1 MSGESRESRASGI
14 TYIVLTLV
22 GWSSVLLFLKHLTPY
37 IDAWTANG
45 WRYGL
50 SALLWLPVLVVG
62 ARSGTLPEGIWR
74 RALVPALFNCMA
86 QVCFAQAPYYIGP
99 GLAGFLLRINIV
111 FSTAGALILFAD
123 ERPLAR
129 SPYFWGGLAL
139 VVVGSIGTVLLGS
152 TPLVGG
158 TATGV
163 ILGLGAGAFYGL
175 YGVSVRYWMHG
186 VRPMVSFAAISLY
199 TAIVMVSLM
208 IGLAESHGA
217 AAFDL
222 SVFNWMMLILSAL
235 IGIALGHL
243 FYYSAIA
250 RLGVAISAAVV
261 QLAPFITGVAS
272 VLIFGEVLTHW
283 QWICGV
289 IMVFGAGSLFHS
301 ERSRLTAARAP
312 PSDISE
318 QDASESAGRDANG
331 ACAATRVP

>member
-1 MSGESRESRASGI
+1 MKSDGRETRASGI

-45 WRYGL
+45 WRYGM
-50 SALLWLPVLVVG
+50 SALLWLPVLLVG
-62 ARSGTLPEGIWR
+62 ARGGTLPEGIWR
-74 RALVPALFNCMA
+74 RALAPALFNCTA

-129 SPYFWGGLAL
+129 SPMFWGGLVL
-139 VVVGSIGTVLLGS
+139 VVAGSIGTVLLGS

-163 ILGLGAGAFYGL
+163 MLGLGAGAFYGL
-175 YGVSVRYWMHG
+175 YGVSVRYWMRG
-186 VRPMVSFAAISLY
+186 IRPMVSFAAISLY
-199 TAIVMVSLM
+199 TAVVMVSLM
-208 IGLAESHGA
+208 IVVSPARGA
-217 AAFDL
+217 AVFGMSA
-222 SVFNWMMLILSAL
+222 FNWMILVLSAL
-235 IGIALGHL
+235 IGIALGHV

-272 VLIFGEVLTHW
+272 ILIFGEVLTHW
-283 QWICGV
+283 QWLCGV
-289 IMVFGAGSLFHS
+289 VMVMGAGSLIYS
-301 ERSRLTAARAP
+301 ERSRRTATV
-312 PSDISE
+312 
-318 QDASESAGRDANG
+318 
-331 ACAATRVP
+331 ATDGIAVE